1 MRKDNIT
8 WIVSDSRNK
17 RFFLVPFWGRIR
29 KGQKGILATF
39 PIREGDTGGAVGGP
53 EQGSGWYKDPS
64 IHAQSF

>member
-1 MRKDNIT
+1 M
-8 WIVSDSRNK
+8 
-17 RFFLVPFWGRIR
+17 VPFWGRIR